1 MTTPDPTAS
10 TSPDEE
16 SSADSPL
23 LSGLLALTKVAKSL
37 HDRGLSPDE
46 IKAALKTALELNR
59 AKRNQATKT

>member
-16 SSADSPL
+16 SSADPPR
-23 LSGLLALTKVAKSL
+23 LSGLLALTKVAKAL

-46 IKAALKTALELNR
+46 IKAALKTALAQNR
-59 AKRNQATKT
+59 ARRGPSR